1 MRSANP
7 RQSSADN
14 PRPRGR
20 PAKSEADQAE
30 IRDRILDATAAAY
43 GESGYHALSVKAILE
58 KAELSRPTFY
68 RHFSNVDEPLRL
80 VIARAHQ
87 GLVDRL
93 VNRIPPE
100 ASIDDKMARAV
111 ELYLEW
117 AKSLGPLLRP
127 FYVELHD
134 PHSPVSEL
142 RPQVLSRIG
151 ELYMKTLEASG
162 AKVQSKLL
170 VELMV
175 TGIEFLGYRYYL
187 ERSKGRITLPM
198 IKDAMLRLM
207 SCTLTEQR
215 GVPRREKRRQP
226 AGKC

>member
-1 MRSANP
+1 MQPAP
-7 RQSSADN
+7 PDTP

-20 PAKSEADQAE
+20 PIKSEADQAE
-30 IRDRILDATAAAY
+30 IRNRILDATAAVY
-43 GESGYHALSVKAILE
+43 GETGYHALSVKAILE
-58 KAELSRPTFY
+58 KAGLSRPTFY

-80 VIARAHQ
+80 VISAAHH

-93 VNRIPPE
+93 VSRIPADAGINE
-100 ASIDDKMARAV
+100 KMTRAV

-117 AKSLGPLLRP
+117 AKAMGPLLRP

-142 RPQVLSRIG
+142 RPQVLARIVD
-151 ELYMKTLEASG
+151 LYMKTLESSG
-162 AKVQSKLL
+162 AKVQSRLL

-187 ERSKGRITLPM
+187 ERGKGRITLAM
-198 IKDAMLRLM
+198 IKDAMIRLM
-207 SCTLTEQR
+207 ACTLAD
-215 GVPRREKRRQP
+215 PQP
-226 AGKC
+226 VFERIR